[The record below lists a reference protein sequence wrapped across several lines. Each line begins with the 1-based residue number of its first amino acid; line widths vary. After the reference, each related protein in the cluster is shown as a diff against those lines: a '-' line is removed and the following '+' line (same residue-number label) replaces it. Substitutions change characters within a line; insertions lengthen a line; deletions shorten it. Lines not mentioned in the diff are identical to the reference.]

1 MALHQLAV
9 LQNRFAVRNE
19 LIECR
24 QKSGLDVL
32 LIQMRRPAFMV
43 ALELLVALP
52 DNAAVF
58 AVGISLRRSIE
69 SLRYGSNA
77 EPKLISVIV
86 RVKVDAKE
94 PRGMDALITFLLRL
108 IWSGCC

>member
-1 MALHQLAV
+1 MALHQSAV

-32 LIQMRRPAFMV
+32 LVQMRRPAFMV

-58 AVGISLRRSIE
+58 AVGMP
-69 SLRYGSNA
+69 YFGS
-77 EPKLISVIV
+77 
-86 RVKVDAKE
+86 VKTTAIAADD
-94 PRGMDALITFLLRL
+94 PRGKDAV
-108 IWSGCC
+108 SAVAVV